1 MLKFEADGL
10 EAWCL
15 HCQTEVVRNCF
26 SPAVRHL
33 IVRSGALSALEGWCR
48 CLCEA
53 VSLFLTYSDR
63 TELCQSVLHIPTFT
77 KALGAE
83 CYCLSSF
90 AVHSGI

>member
-1 MLKFEADGL
+1 M
-10 EAWCL
+10 
-15 HCQTEVVRNCF
+15 V
-26 SPAVRHL
+26 PALPNRGGQKL
-33 IVRSGALSALEGWCR
+33 LLSCCKALDVRSGALSALEGWCR

-83 CYCLSSF
+83 CYYLSSF